1 MKVKSLLLAAAVVTL
16 ATGGAFAQTS
26 SGTMSGSGSGQDQ
39 MSAPGG
45 KAQNN
50 PARQTQE
57 KDKSPAASD
66 SGAKQE
72 K

>member
-1 MKVKSLLLAAAVVTL
+1 MTMKSLILAAAVVTL

-26 SGTMSGSGSGQDQ
+26 SGTMSGSGQDQ